1 MSNQPVPC
9 KISPARQI
17 AVSKMPVTINLCK
30 DTQGHLA
37 TNYQFATVDV
47 SDSSGSK
54 VPNQPS
60 SLKSDSFVLNLP
72 VGGFD
77 IAVTV
82 APAQGGASKPVLFL
96 YENCTQSP
104 VQLGFIDTSISP
116 GTGFHLMITP

>member
-1 MSNQPVPC
+1 MPNQPVPC

-17 AVSKMPVTINLCK
+17 SVSKIPVTINLCK
-30 DTQGHLA
+30 DTKGHLA

-60 SLKSDSFVLNLP
+60 SLKSNSFVLNLP
-72 VGGFD
+72 AGDFD

-82 APAQGGASKPVLFL
+82 APAQGGTSKPVLFL
-96 YENCTQSP
+96 YEACTQSP
-104 VQLGFIDTSISP
+104 VQLCFIDTAISP
-116 GTGFHLMITP
+116 GSGFHLGVTP